1 MRRLLILLMMWLPLV
16 VATAQTEGTMCEATV
31 VDAAT
36 GRRLPFATVSVG
48 GQRATIANAMG
59 TFALHCRPT
68 DAVHITHVG
77 YKSTP
82 VEARLM
88 PAVVK
93 LEPREMLLDEV
104 VVLPMGSIIDRLRRA
119 TLRMQRDHR
128 REQSQ
133 YFYRQTAFCG
143 AQCYEFAEAFIT
155 GGCAVWLNNL
165 KLVNGRYA
173 GLRSDS
179 THQYTYFG
187 NFFTFSQ
194 IAMAATYN
202 VPELADD
209 VVPLFKDYNKFYDIS
224 YKSTTDDD
232 GHRLIAITF
241 EPLPEKLKRY
251 AMIGGTLYVD
261 EETLHILRFE
271 GEGLNILTETKI
283 PVQTEGGTRRRTEQ
297 TTSKVSFS
305 FVVDMTEERGFTE
318 VQSVYIDESHESNG
332 ETISTR
338 SLLFNIGSDATAQTK
353 TKRSKAKS
361 LDFGSKLHHSIAK
374 RGYESGFWQQDE
386 IVRRTPVEQ
395 AVQELFEQHNLFGV
409 MQ

>member
-1 MRRLLILLMMWLPLV
+1 MRRLLILLMMWLPLL
-16 VATAQTEGTMCEATV
+16 VATAQTGATLCEATV

-36 GRRLPFATVSVG
+36 GQRLPFATVSVG
-48 GQRATIANAMG
+48 SQRVTIANAMG
-59 TFALHCRPT
+59 TFALNCRPT
-68 DAVHITHVG
+68 DSVLITHVG
-77 YKSTP
+77 HKPVT
-82 VEARLM
+82 VEARQM

-93 LEPREMLLDEV
+93 LQPREMLLDEV
-104 VVLPMGSIIDRLRRA
+104 VVLPIGSLIDRLRRA
-119 TLRMQRDHR
+119 TLRMQREHR
-128 REQSQ
+128 REQSR

-143 AQCYEFAEAFIT
+143 AQCYEFAEAFIS
-155 GGCAVWLNNL
+155 GGCAVWLSNL

-194 IAMAATYN
+194 IAMAASYN
-202 VPELADD
+202 VPEKKDD
-209 VVPLFKDYNKFYDIS
+209 VVPLIKNYQKYYDIS

-241 EPLPEKLKRY
+241 EPLPAMLKRY

-271 GEGLNILTETKI
+271 GEGLNILMKTEVPMTTEEGKRWIKQSLSKI
-283 PVQTEGGTRRRTEQ
+283 
-297 TTSKVSFS
+297 SFN

-318 VQSVYIDESHESNG
+318 VQSVYIDESHKSNG

-338 SLLFNIGSDATAQTK
+338 SLLFNIGTDASANTN
-353 TKRSKAKS
+353 TKRGRTKS
-361 LDFGSKLHHSIAK
+361 LEFGSKLHHSIEM
-374 RGYESGFWQQDE
+374 RGYEAGFWQQDE
-386 IVRRTPVEQ
+386 IVKRTPVEQ